1 MPGAVA
7 PSRVRI
13 ACSFAGE
20 KREFVAQVA
29 RLLADRFGEAAILYD
44 KFHEAEFAVYD
55 QGLRLP
61 NLYAEQSELIVPVL
75 CPAYDAKRWTGW
87 EWVHI
92 YGLLTR
98 ADGHRVMPSRF
109 EYAKA
114 DGLSPAAGFIELDD
128 KTPEQFATLIL
139 ERLALNE
146 GKPKDH
152 YTKLTPTTVSSPRIS
167 IPHNLPSLQPF
178 FGREEELRK
187 IADALDPKS
196 HAWGIQIDGV
206 PGTGKS
212 SLAVRAAYDVPPG
225 AFDRIVFVSL
235 KSRELDEDGV
245 RDLSGFLIS
254 GLAELLNEVARE
266 LGHADIAK
274 APDSQRPRQLLDAL
288 RGTRTL
294 LVLDSLES
302 LVKAERD
309 IVFTLVKKLPPGC
322 KAILTSRG
330 RFGSSEDSLTLTTN
344 LSKPAALA
352 TLAKLAETNPAL
364 ARTSYADRQ
373 ALYEAT
379 GGHPRLLRWT
389 AGQIGRG
396 SCLTSADAIAY
407 LRSCP
412 KGNDPL
418 EFIFGDLIEGFG
430 DDETH
435 VLSALTYFTPPA
447 KVENIAE
454 VAGCSAQ
461 DADRALHSLVNRS
474 LVVPSEELKTFTL
487 VPLVADFLR
496 KKKPEVV
503 ATTGDHLEERAYALV
518 KENGYEQHDRY
529 PVLDTAWPIVAA
541 AMPRFLAGPN
551 DRLQTMCDALSNF
564 LEFSGRR
571 DERLALAKGRREP
584 RGGIR
589 GSGKD

>member
-1 MPGAVA
+1 
-7 PSRVRI
+7 
-13 ACSFAGE
+13 
-20 KREFVAQVA
+20 
-29 RLLADRFGEAAILYD
+29 
-44 KFHEAEFAVYD
+44 
-55 QGLRLP
+55 
-61 NLYAEQSELIVPVL
+61 
-75 CPAYDAKRWTGW
+75 
-87 EWVHI
+87 
-92 YGLLTR
+92 
-98 ADGHRVMPSRF
+98 
-109 EYAKA
+109 
-114 DGLSPAAGFIELDD
+114 
-128 KTPEQFATLIL
+128 
-139 ERLALNE
+139 
-146 GKPKDH
+146 
-152 YTKLTPTTVSSPRIS
+152 
-167 IPHNLPSLQPF
+167 
-178 FGREEELRK
+178 
-187 IADALDPKS
+187 
-196 HAWGIQIDGV
+196 
-206 PGTGKS
+206 
-212 SLAVRAAYDVPPG
+212 
-225 AFDRIVFVSL
+225 
-235 KSRELDEDGV
+235 
-245 RDLSGFLIS
+245 
-254 GLAELLNEVARE
+254 
-266 LGHADIAK
+266 
-274 APDSQRPRQLLDAL
+274 
-288 RGTRTL
+288 
-294 LVLDSLES
+294 
-302 LVKAERD
+302 
-309 IVFTLVKKLPPGC
+309 
-322 KAILTSRG
+322 
-330 RFGSSEDSLTLTTN
+330 LTLTTN